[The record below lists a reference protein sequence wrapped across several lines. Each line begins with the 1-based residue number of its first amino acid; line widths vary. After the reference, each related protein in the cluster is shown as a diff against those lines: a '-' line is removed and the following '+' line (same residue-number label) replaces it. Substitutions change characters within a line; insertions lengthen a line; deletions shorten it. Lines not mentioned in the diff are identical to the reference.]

1 MKKTVNNIQKVSK
14 KAVSL
19 LLSIMLVLSVSIISA
34 SSASAVASY
43 TTRIVSEKEFYEAH
57 LSQANVIEQGIKSGK
72 TTFDVD
78 MTEISFQDFAKLTK
92 VVMNMHPEYFYFD
105 PYNYVVELHGS
116 KILRVIYREPYYTDY
131 QNNEVELEEAV
142 QDYLEPVSGS
152 MTALTKA
159 LILHDRLIQNC
170 TYNKDAKEDI
180 YQTLV
185 NGDASSRGLTLAY
198 AYLLS
203 RANISSEFVYSDD
216 MMHEWLKVNI
226 DGKYYNIDIAY
237 DASADTRIGRVYH
250 RYFMLSDS
258 ALKSTDNG
266 RRAHTDF
273 DDAYYKCTDTKYD
286 NYRLGTFNAQLCY
299 INGKFYTIDNNS
311 TSSYEKCLII
321 YNPSNN
327 VVTKIKKINYAWSAG
342 NGACW
347 VGSFMAI
354 DVYNDILYYNTTNSV
369 VWYNPAKATTSNVYK
384 DNTLT
389 GTDSYYSMKIAVE
402 DSNVNVYVN
411 VASSPN
417 ESGTNKK
424 VATIAKKVL
433 RGDANGDGTVTVSD
447 ATVIQKYLVG
457 LTNNIDLEAADFN
470 CDGLVNI
477 TDVSA
482 IQKYLV
488 S

>member
-1 MKKTVNNIQKVSK
+1 
-14 KAVSL
+14 
-19 LLSIMLVLSVSIISA
+19 
-34 SSASAVASY
+34 
-43 TTRIVSEKEFYEAH
+43 
-57 LSQANVIEQGIKSGK
+57 
-72 TTFDVD
+72 

-116 KILRVIYREPYYTDY
+116 KILRVIYREQYYTDI
-131 QNNEVELEEAV
+131 QNNKAELEKAV
-142 QDYLEPVSGS
+142 QEYLEPVSGS

-203 RANISSEFVYSDD
+203 RANISSEFIYSDD

-226 DGKYYNIDIAY
+226 DGKYYNVDIAY

-258 ALKSTDNG
+258 AFKSTDNS
-266 RRAHTDF
+266 RRLHTDF

-286 NYRLGTFNAQLCY
+286 NYRLGTLNAQLCY
-299 INGKFYTIDNNS
+299 INGKFYTIDNDS
-311 TSSYEKCLII
+311 TSSYDRCLII

-327 VVTKIKKINYAWSAG
+327 AVTKIKKINYVWSAE
-342 NGACW
+342 NGAYW
-347 VGSFMAI
+347 RGGFMGI

-389 GTDSYYSMKIAVE
+389 GTNSYYGMKIAVE
-402 DSNVNVYVN
+402 DSNVNIYVN

-417 ESGTNKK
+417 ESGTNKE
-424 VATIAKKVL
+424 VAAIAKKVL
-433 RGDANGDGTVTVSD
+433 RGDANGDGIVTISD

-457 LTNNIDLEAADFN
+457 LTDNIDLEAADFN
-470 CDGLVNI
+470 CDGIVNV